1 MWIILD
7 LIIVAIVL
15 LFVFISAKRGFA
27 RTVVE
32 FVGYILAVY
41 LAFTVGGIISTAVYD
56 GVIEPAIVS
65 STTEKIVDTAG
76 ESVDSTVNDVWDS
89 LPDLVTKGA
98 ESFGITSDYL
108 KNTLNENSVNTENA
122 TVIAENAVSA
132 IAEPVIVPLLKSII
146 GIILFAVLIFVVRI
160 LAKAINKVFKL
171 PLIGGLNKFLGGV
184 VGGLKGIV
192 ISFIFVIIIGL
203 IMSFTENGFL
213 IFTEENI
220 EQTYL
225 FKILMNFSPFK

>member
-7 LIIVAIVL
+7 LIIVAIVA
-15 LFVFISAKRGFA
+15 LFVFLSAKRGFV
-27 RTVVE
+27 RTIIE

-41 LAFTVGGIISTAVYD
+41 LAFTVGGIISTAIYD
-56 GVIEPAIVS
+56 GAIEPAIVS
-65 STTEKIVDTAG
+65 STAERIVDTAG
-76 ESVDSTVNDVWDS
+76 ESVDSTVNNVWES

-108 KNTLNENSVNTENA
+108 RNSLTENSVNTENA
-122 TVIAENAVSA
+122 TAIAENAVSA
-132 IAEPVIVPLLKSII
+132 IVEPVIVPLLKSII

-192 ISFIFVIIIGL
+192 ISVIFVVIIGL